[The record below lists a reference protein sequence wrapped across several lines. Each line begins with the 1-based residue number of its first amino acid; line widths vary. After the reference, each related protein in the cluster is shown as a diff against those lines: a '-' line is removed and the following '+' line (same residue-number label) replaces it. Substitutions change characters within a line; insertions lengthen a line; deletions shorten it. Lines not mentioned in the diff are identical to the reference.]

1 MKKDNKLSGFV
12 CVVDG
17 KVYKGV
23 AAINKF
29 SELFHEEFEKAG
41 ESYKSEIKKNSGGGL
56 FKIKKPT
63 FDNYYKNMEGELKWK
78 RERFLQALLL

>member
-1 MKKDNKLSGFV
+1 MKKDDKLWGFV

-17 KVYKGV
+17 KVYRGV

-29 SELFHEEFEKAG
+29 SDLFHEEHEKS
-41 ESYKSEIKKNSGGGL
+41 ESYMKTRTNANSATPL
-56 FKIKKPT
+56 FKIKKPP
-63 FDNYYKNMEGELKWK
+63 FDNYRENMKGPKWK